1 MDIPEANGLPT
12 TTTLARLCFVLLVFD
27 VTNKK
32 SFDALEDMVE
42 NFNFKNNNP
51 YKKLILVG
59 NKAEEGEPR
68 QVDH

>member
-1 MDIPEANGLPT
+1 
-12 TTTLARLCFVLLVFD
+12 LLVFD

-32 SFDALEDMVE
+32 SFDPLEDIV
-42 NFNFKNNNP
+42 NDFNFKNNNP
-51 YKKLILVG
+51 KKMLILVG